1 MARSINKETTMAA
14 SNLLTSQESKE
25 HKMSSTTNA
34 EAIACPPLEEVPA
47 VPSTVLD
54 VSRMRLLNT

>member
-1 MARSINKETTMAA
+1 MAA
-14 SNLLTSQESKE
+14 SKLLTSQESKE

-54 VSRMRLLNT
+54 VPRMRLLNA